1 LGREIT
7 VGISSA
13 DARGERRTHMLTV
26 TERAKETLARLKRQ
40 SQIEDDD
47 VGLRLSLAASLEPG
61 QGQFGLRAD
70 REALGDQ
77 VVEYEG
83 TKVLLV
89 EEELADALSDAT
101 IDAEPTERG
110 DDLIIKTENDHE
122 GGAR

>member
-1 LGREIT
+1 
-7 VGISSA
+7 
-13 DARGERRTHMLTV
+13 MLTV

-61 QGQFGLRAD
+61 QGQFGLQAD

-77 VVEYEG
+77 VVEYGG

>member
-1 LGREIT
+1 
-7 VGISSA
+7 
-13 DARGERRTHMLTV
+13 MLTV

-70 REALGDQ
+70 RETLGDQ
-77 VVEYEG
+77 VVEYGG

-110 DDLIIKTENDHE
+110 DDLIITTEHDHE
-122 GGAR
+122 GGVR

>member
-1 LGREIT
+1 
-7 VGISSA
+7 
-13 DARGERRTHMLTV
+13 MLTV

-47 VGLRLSLAASLEPG
+47 VGLRLSLAASLESG

-77 VVEYEG
+77 VVEYGG

-110 DDLIIKTENDHE
+110 DDLIITTEHDHE

>member
-1 LGREIT
+1 
-7 VGISSA
+7 
-13 DARGERRTHMLTV
+13 MLTV

-40 SQIEDDD
+40 SRIEDDD

-77 VVEYEG
+77 VVEYGG

-89 EEELADALSDAT
+89 EDELADALSDAT